1 MLIRFLPRKHRG
13 NPAFRADHERRP
25 LDSHIFLA
33 VHAFFLHHAVLVAD
47 GLVFIRQQGIR
58 QVVFLFKFLL
68 GRRLVCGN
76 TQHHSPCFLYLG
88 ECVAEP
94 ARLNR
99 STGRVGVRIKE
110 QHYVLAAIVFLCGLL
125 AFFIGKSELRGFII
139 NFHGFSVFIRS
150 MNLYSRSRFL
160 ASAVLVL
167 VCAVAVT
174 AVFAQRRKAHKLR
187 ATAVVEVTTDSA
199 GIVATH
205 VFTVTILAE
214 CSLHDACFF

>member
-1 MLIRFLPRKHRG
+1 MLVWFQPRKHRG
-13 NPAFRADHERRP
+13 NPAFRADHERRS

-47 GLVFIRQQGIR
+47 GFVFIRQKGIG
-58 QVVFLFKFLL
+58 QIIFLFKFLL
-68 GRRLVCGN
+68 GRGLVGGN
-76 TQHHSPCFLYLG
+76 TQHHCAGLLHLG

-99 STGRVGVRIKE
+99 STGRVGLGIKE
-110 QHYVLAAIVFLCGLL
+110 QHHVLSAIVFQCDLL
-125 AFFIGKSELRGFII
+125 AFFIGKRELRGFII
-139 NFHGFSVFIRS
+139 NFHRFSVFIRS

-160 ASAVLVL
+160 ASAMLVL
-167 VCAVAVT
+167 VCAAAVT
-174 AVFAQRRKAHKLR
+174 TAFAQRRKAHKLR

-205 VFTVTILAE
+205 VFPVAIL
-214 CSLHDACFF
+214 D